1 MLAIFIS
8 EMLYYNRI
16 GLVVIPM
23 VSWIWMPVM
32 FLVGAIM
39 GVIITSVIAY
49 DNIEYYKNRKEWD
62 EDE

>member
-1 MLAIFIS
+1 
-8 EMLYYNRI
+8 
-16 GLVVIPM
+16 M

-39 GVIITSVIAY
+39 GIIITSVIAY